1 VPDDDEDKDLSK
13 RKTLT
18 MRFLITIGPCENDA
32 TKNAGANAKVDDKNF
47 ADMMAYNEE
56 MTRAGVLVTAEG
68 LLPGGIKKR
77 VIVSGAQ
84 RTVVDGPFAET
95 KEVLGGFYVL
105 EVDSEEEAIGWVKR
119 FPAKSGHDRTVEVRQ
134 LTSLSD
140 LQPEFQ
146 KRIAEVAPKWS
157 ASLWRTREPAA
168 KSSTAPARAT
178 RS

>member
-1 VPDDDEDKDLSK
+1 M
-13 RKTLT
+13 T

-32 TKNAGANAKVDDKNF
+32 TKNAKADAHFDEKNF
-47 ADMMAYNEE
+47 ADKMAYNEE

-68 LLPGGIKKR
+68 LLPGGMRKR
-77 VIVSGAQ
+77 VIVSGAK
-84 RTVVDGPFAET
+84 RTVVDGPFAEA
-95 KEVLGGFYVL
+95 KEVLGGFYVI
-105 EVDSEEEAIGWVKR
+105 EVDSEEEALGWVKR
-119 FPAKSGHDRTVEVRQ
+119 FPAKAGREETVEIRQ

-157 ASLWRTREPAA
+157 SGLWRSQEPVT
-168 KSSTAPARAT
+168 KSSGAPVRAT

>member
-1 VPDDDEDKDLSK
+1 MDEDPYIQT
-13 RKTLT
+13 RETLT

-32 TKNAGANAKVDDKNF
+32 TKNAGPNAKVDDKNF

-68 LLPGGIKKR
+68 LLPGGIRKR
-77 VIVSGAQ
+77 VMVSGAQ
-84 RTVVDGPFAET
+84 RTVVDGPFAEA

-119 FPAKSGHDRTVEVRQ
+119 FPAKAGRDQVVEMRQ

-146 KRIAEVAPKWS
+146 KRIAETAPKWS
-157 ASLWRTREPAA
+157 AGLWRSQEKTS
-168 KSSTAPARAT
+168 KSPTTPARAT